1 MELIETLTEIGLT
14 NGEAKV
20 YLALTKLGSSPV
32 SKIKEETTLHR
43 TAIYDFIERLIAKG
57 LVNYVIKENIRHYKI
72 TEPIKLLELLKEKE
86 QLVKEIIPNLD
97 KLSKFNKEEV
107 KVEVYHGKEG
117 IKTILNDIIRTKKEC
132 LNFGVDDI
140 SFERILG
147 SFLDNYFIRSKEAK
161 ITERCLTYQG
171 TPYVNKQRHMKYKY
185 IPKEFFNPTVTQV
198 YGDKIAIII
207 WEPLMTILI
216 ENKQLAN
223 SYKKHF
229 EMLWILASKTN
240 KISKSARNKSQ

>member
-1 MELIETLTEIGLT
+1 MELTEILQEIGLT

-43 TAIYDFIERLIAKG
+43 TAIYDFIERLISKG
-57 LVNYVIKENIRHYKI
+57 LVNYVIKDNVRYYKS
-72 TEPIKLLELLKEKE
+72 TQPIKLLELLKEKE
-86 QLVKEIIPNLD
+86 QLVKEIIPGLD

-132 LNFGVDDI
+132 LNFGIDDT
-140 SFERILG
+140 SFEKILG
-147 SFLDNYFIRSKEAK
+147 PFLDNYFIRSKEAK
-161 ITERCLTYQG
+161 ITEKCLTYQG
-171 TPYVNKQRHMKYKY
+171 TPHINKQKHMLYRY

-198 YGDKIAIII
+198 YGDKVAIII

-223 SYKKHF
+223 SYRKHF
-229 EMLWILASKTN
+229 EMLWMLASKTN
-240 KISKSARNKSQ
+240 TKIEVKNNKKF